1 MFVWIWGMVAVVR
14 LDQILGK
21 QGSSSKGKDIY
32 DNKYCLASRIVNVER
47 QVALMTHFSIH
58 PPIYNHLYFYDYLLL
73 FYNHAFFFQF
83 KMFKKHLK
91 NRKNKKNKNRW
102 VILRSRCK
110 ESWNCAWR
118 TDSQRRTVMNPVEA
132 LAKPMYHRRSLFH
145 YQESRLPYRGRILL
159 RPWVWLAHH
168 RCRIH

>member
-58 PPIYNHLYFYDYLLL
+58 SPIYNHLYFYDYLLL
-73 FYNHAFFFQF
+73 FYNHAFFFPIQNVQKTF
-83 KMFKKHLK
+83 EKSKKQKKTKTGGWYWGQGAK
-91 NRKNKKNKNRW
+91 NPG
-102 VILRSRCK
+102 
-110 ESWNCAWR
+110 
-118 TDSQRRTVMNPVEA
+118 TVPGEQTVKDE
-132 LAKPMYHRRSLFH
+132 
-145 YQESRLPYRGRILL
+145 Q
-159 RPWVWLAHH
+159 
-168 RCRIH
+168 